1 MMDINWDNIR
11 KKIDEALE
19 DKVFPGGVL
28 QVLHKGKSL
37 FKESFGVRDYI
48 DYKAVTLSTVYDLAS
63 LTKPLATTLAMMN
76 LCGNKVIDIDK
87 HLSFYIKEVVG
98 EKKNIS
104 ISQLLSHSSGLPAH
118 REYYKK
124 LLEKDPDSRK
134 EYLRNLLIEEEL
146 IAAPGAKILYS
157 DLGFMFLEWIVEV
170 VAGKSIDKYVAEL
183 YSAINIETLFYTG
196 FCPNKDYE
204 YAPTE
209 ECNYRGLLKGFVHD
223 DNCYATNGICGH
235 AGLFGDVDSV
245 ASLIKE
251 IVLSYRGESSFLDK
265 SVVRRFLKRQSP
277 FEKPLGFDSPNE
289 VGASCGDLFSKNS
302 IGHLGFT
309 GTSFWVD
316 LERDIIVILLTNR
329 VHPTRENIK
338 IRKFRPLIHNMIMA
352 VIPDKTL
359 NNR

>member
-1 MMDINWDNIR
+1 
-11 KKIDEALE
+11 
-19 DKVFPGGVL
+19 
-28 QVLHKGKSL
+28 
-37 FKESFGVRDYI
+37 
-48 DYKAVTLSTVYDLAS
+48 
-63 LTKPLATTLAMMN
+63 
-76 LCGNKVIDIDK
+76 
-87 HLSFYIKEVVG
+87 
-98 EKKNIS
+98 
-104 ISQLLSHSSGLPAH
+104 LLNHTSGLPAH
-118 REYYKK
+118 REYFKE
-124 LLEKDPDSRK
+124 LLDKDPDTRK
-134 EYLRNLLIEEEL
+134 KFLRKLLLGEEL
-146 IAAPGAKILYS
+146 ISAPGSELLYS
-157 DLGFMFLEWIVEV
+157 DIGFMFLEWLVEV
-170 VAGKSIDKYVAEL
+170 IKGKGLDKYVAEMYQSL
-183 YSAINIETLFYTG
+183 DIENLLFTG
-196 FCPNKDYE
+196 FCPKTEYV

-209 ECNYRGLLKGFVHD
+209 DCHYRGLLKGFVHD
-223 DNCYATNGICGH
+223 DNCYATRGIGGH

-265 SVVRRFLKRQSP
+265 SVVRRFLKRQGP

-289 VGASCGDLFSKNS
+289 VGASCGDFFSKNS